1 MADLKKV
8 FAPKEKSMGVT
19 MVPVMLGSMII
30 KFTLPLP
37 VIDEINKAYDK
48 AKNLQP
54 WNTELAGKIED
65 EKLVTDILSDEAKG
79 LFVGCFQQY
88 LKSIQKPW
96 WGVSLSTAWINEM
109 KANEYNPFHYHT
121 SKKSD
126 LGLSSV
132 LMLKRPST
140 YGKEFSNPDDPSNGF
155 LELTGGNQD
164 PLGISNYR
172 VDAQV
177 GDFYVFPYTM
187 LHGVYPFNGTDEV
200 RRTMSYNCDLVKPEV
215 K

>member
-48 AKNLQP
+48 ARNLQP

-187 LHGVYPFNGTDEV
+187 LHGVYPFNSTDEK
-200 RRTMSYNCDLVKPEV
+200 RRTMSYNCDLVKPPV

>member
-19 MVPVMLGSMII
+19 MVPVMLGSMIL

-164 PLGISNYR
+164 PLGVSNYR

-187 LHGVYPFNGTDEV
+187 LHGVYPFNGTEEV